1 MFGIDVGLVYFL
13 MFIFWFGIM
22 FKYCDS
28 VRDFYWYVSVV
39 GDGFIKEYCVRWGI
53 FIMSNW

>member
-1 MFGIDVGLVYFL
+1 
-13 MFIFWFGIM
+13 M